1 MCIRDSIYDMLG
13 PARYADER
21 EICQRYH
28 LFPCKEEWRGKLMFL
43 ETCEEKPAPEL
54 LYKELSAIEDTGAF
68 DAVAGVIVGKPQ
80 DEQYYEEY
88 KAVYRD
94 ILGRRS
100 LPVLY
105 LSLIHI

>member
-1 MCIRDSIYDMLG
+1 M
-13 PARYADER
+13 
-21 EICQRYH
+21 
-28 LFPCKEEWRGKLMFL
+28 
-43 ETCEEKPAPEL
+43 
-54 LYKELSAIEDTGAF
+54 
-68 DAVAGVIVGKPQ
+68 AGVIVGKPQ

-105 LSLIHI
+105 NVNFGHALPRAALPYGARARVNAEAQVIEFI